1 MIQAK
6 RIEAF
11 VCRAPIATPVQTS
24 FGIMFDRP
32 ALFVR
37 VTDADDVQG
46 WGEVWCNFPS
56 VGAEHRARLIE
67 SVFAPLLL
75 GKVFAAPSDAF
86 DALVRQTEVLA
97 IQCAEP
103 GPIAQCIA
111 GLDIALWDLYARRL
125 GQPLWRLL
133 GGKRPQVR
141 VYASGLNPQA
151 PELLA
156 ADRLGQGDRAFK
168 LKVGFDR
175 QRDLANLQVLR
186 KTVGACALMVDANQA
201 WDLTTALEMAQRM
214 APFEL
219 QWIEEPLRADQPW
232 NIWQALAQRSSV
244 ALAAGENIAGVEAF
258 AQALQA
264 KAIGV
269 VQPDI
274 AKWGGFSGGV
284 LVAKSI
290 LEAGLRWCPHYL
302 GGGVGLL
309 ASAHL
314 LAAIGGDGMLEVD
327 ANPNPLRSMT
337 CGSLNAVVEGYV
349 SLGEAPGLGYTPDLQ
364 ALREFRRNF

>member
-1 MIQAK
+1 
-6 RIEAF
+6 
-11 VCRAPIATPVQTS
+11 
-24 FGIMFDRP
+24 
-32 ALFVR
+32 
-37 VTDADDVQG
+37 
-46 WGEVWCNFPS
+46 
-56 VGAEHRARLIE
+56 
-67 SVFAPLLL
+67 
-75 GKVFAAPSDAF
+75 
-86 DALVRQTEVLA
+86 
-97 IQCAEP
+97 
-103 GPIAQCIA
+103 
-111 GLDIALWDLYARRL
+111 
-125 GQPLWRLL
+125 
-133 GGKRPQVR
+133 
-141 VYASGLNPQA
+141 
-151 PELLA
+151 
-156 ADRLGQGDRAFK
+156 
-168 LKVGFDR
+168 
-175 QRDLANLQVLR
+175 
-186 KTVGACALMVDANQA
+186 MVDANQA